1 MNMQKIR
8 ITAVEKTISNSVIET
23 FDTMLNMELVKVGKV
38 TDPGLNEK
46 RLVGAVSYA
55 GEVVGTMS
63 LHVSEEFAK
72 LITCS
77 MLGMEESEIEG
88 IEEIKD
94 VLGELANIISGNL
107 KSDFLDSDLACI
119 ISTPSITRGS
129 DFKIEPSK
137 MGDLHEWVF
146 RCGTNEIVVEISLKE
161 DIGAKAELAGLNTL
175 TAYQISEK
183 INSVDI
189 PTTVINSV
197 IDVFYTMLSMETENI
212 PAVPDGF
219 REDKRTVGTVTFA
232 GDVQGLFNIQVNDDF
247 AHTMTAAMLGI
258 DESEIEDD
266 EEVFDVLR
274 ELSNIIG
281 GNLKSS
287 FVDAGLSCVL
297 STPAITNGYDFRVE
311 SLNIIKTQRFLF
323 ACGGSTIIVDAG
335 IKRDEVE
342 AEGTVEENADSESSV
357 ADGQSKDDQ
366 NEQNDEHRNLD
377 LIMEIPLEIT
387 VELGRTQKRIQ
398 DILTLGQGSVLN
410 LAQLE
415 GEPVD
420 LLVNETLI
428 AKGEVVVEKEKYGI
442 RIVEIVSRK
451 ERVKSFN

>member
-1 MNMQKIR
+1 MQKIR
-8 ITAVEKTISNSVIET
+8 ITAIEKTISNSVIET
-23 FDTMLNMELVKVGKV
+23 FDTMLNMELAKVGKV

-72 LITCS
+72 LITSS
-77 MLGMEESEIEG
+77 MLGMEEGEIES

-129 DFKIEPSK
+129 DFKIESSK
-137 MGDLHEWVF
+137 MGDRHQWVF
-146 RCGTNEIVVEISLKE
+146 RYNKHEIIIEISLKE
-161 DIGAKAELAGLNTL
+161 DIGSKAELAGLNTL
-175 TAYQISEK
+175 TSDQIREK

-212 PAVPDGF
+212 PAVPEGF
-219 REDKRTVGTVTFA
+219 TEDKRTVGTVTFA

-247 AHTMTAAMLGI
+247 AHTMTAAMLGM
-258 DESEIEDD
+258 DESDIEDD

-281 GNLKSS
+281 GNLKSA

-323 ACGGSTIIVDAG
+323 SCGGSTIIVDTG
-335 IKRDEVE
+335 IKRDEV
-342 AEGTVEENADSESSV
+342 ARDSAVEEAVDNELSVTGNKSE
-357 ADGQSKDDQ
+357 GEREEK
-366 NEQNDEHRNLD
+366 NEDLRNLD

-398 DILTLGQGSVLN
+398 DILKLGQGSVLK
-410 LAQLE
+410 LVQLE

-420 LLVNETLI
+420 LLVNDTLI
-428 AKGEVVVEKEKYGI
+428 AKGEVVVEREKYGI

-451 ERVKSFN
+451 ERVKSFS